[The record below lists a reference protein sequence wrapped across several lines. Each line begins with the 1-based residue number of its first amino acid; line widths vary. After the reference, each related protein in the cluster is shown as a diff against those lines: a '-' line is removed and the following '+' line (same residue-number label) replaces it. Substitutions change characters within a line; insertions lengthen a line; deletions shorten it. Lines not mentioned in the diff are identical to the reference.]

1 MNSASPFVNN
11 VKWRDIT
18 FLDGVFVMFIFGII
32 VLFVMEAIT
41 IILLRLLITSGR
53 LNERWWGL
61 GMLPF
66 ILALIFQV
74 FMLIKFPNKVIDFY
88 YNKNPFYFGRPIK
101 DTGGIWIASIVLLI
115 FFIYMFLV
123 NIGLIN

>member
-1 MNSASPFVNN
+1 MFLIG
-11 VKWRDIT
+11 IT
-18 FLDGVFVMFIFGII
+18 I
-32 VLFVMEAIT
+32 LFVIEGFS
-41 IILLRLLITSGR
+41 IILLSILITSGR

-88 YNKNPFYFGRPIK
+88 YNKNPFYFGRSIK
-101 DTGGIWIASIVLLI
+101 SAGGIWVATIILLI

-123 NIGLIN
+123 NIGLINFKK